1 MSNQKYNLPKHT
13 ISAGVIAFNSDGKIL
28 LVESPKRG
36 WEMPGGIVEVGESIK
51 EAAIREVKEE
61 SGYDVRIT
69 KFCGIYQYI
78 GRSVINFFLGEIIGG
93 EARTS
98 EESLS
103 VKFYSVEDAFSIIKN
118 TAIKS
123 WLKDT
128 LNEEMHPFFIEQEYH
143 KK

>member
-1 MSNQKYNLPKHT
+1 MSDQNYSLPKHT
-13 ISAGVIAFNSDGKIL
+13 ISAAVIVINSGGEIL
-28 LVESPKRG
+28 LVENPRRG
-36 WEMPGGIVEVGESIK
+36 WEMPGGIVEAGESIK

-61 SGYDVRIT
+61 SGYDIKIV

-103 VKFYSVEDAFSIIKN
+103 VKFYSVGVAFSVIKN
-118 TAIKS
+118 EAIRS
-123 WLKDT
+123 WLEDSLDNDK
-128 LNEEMHPFFIEQEYH
+128 HPFFIEQIIH
-143 KK
+143 K